1 MGISNLK
8 IGLARKYARWLGEQI
23 QLEKEIATIEEAYR
37 TLEEKRAR
45 SEKLKALQEATRV
58 IMGEIDPSWKPEEAK
73 PSLPQKQQLPWEHGA
88 ATRTAFSI
96 MREIAAPISNLELTK
111 LTIAR
116 LGGDPEDRDLVDRLR
131 SNLDQSLR
139 GAKDFVR
146 NIGGHPSRWE
156 IVRNEANGRPPSDAP
171 GQ

>member
-1 MGISNLK
+1 MAISNLK
-8 IGLARKYARWLGEQI
+8 IGLLRKYARWLGERI
-23 QLEKEIATIEEAYR
+23 QLEKEIAAIEEAYH
-37 TLEEKRAR
+37 TLDLKKER
-45 SEKLKALQEATRV
+45 SEKLKALQEATHV
-58 IMGEIDPSWKPEEAK
+58 IMEEIDPSWTPEQTK
-73 PSLPQKQQLPWEHGA
+73 PSLPNKQQLPWEHGA

-116 LGGDPEDRDLVDRLR
+116 LGGDPDDGDLVDRLR

-139 GAKDFVR
+139 SAKDFVR

-156 IVRNEANGRPPSDAP
+156 IIGVEADGRPDP
-171 GQ
+171 GSSGG